1 MRIPIRRSGAG
12 NLLRRAA
19 HAAAPLLP
27 LLALALSAE
36 AQQSVHPSF
45 APGETLVYHVR
56 MGALASGRGEMRVRG
71 PEFVSDRSTYLLSFE
86 VRGGF
91 GPFRMEGRTHSWVDA
106 VSLAAV
112 RFHKYERSP
121 FGSSTRTV
129 DLLTPG
135 GIWRDDD
142 GDEGKMPTTDPL
154 DELSFLYYVRSLPL
168 PDGARYGVA
177 RHFEQARNPVII
189 TVAAREHIRVPAG
202 SFDVVVV
209 DMQVP
214 GDDHLE
220 DGSSIR
226 LYLTDDDRRVPVR
239 IESSV
244 RHVGRVVLTLESP
257 ASHGGPVAGR
267 Q

>member
-1 MRIPIRRSGAG
+1 MRIPVRRSGAS

-19 HAAAPLLP
+19 LAAALLP
-27 LLALALSAE
+27 LLALAPSAE
-36 AQQSVHPSF
+36 AQQPVHPSF
-45 APGETLVYHVR
+45 APGETLVYQVR

-71 PEFVSDRSTYLLSFE
+71 PEFVGDRSTYLLSFE

-129 DLLTPG
+129 ELLTPA
-135 GIWRDDD
+135 GIWRDDN
-142 GDEGKMPTTDPL
+142 GDEGKMPTPDPL

-189 TVAAREHIRVPAG
+189 TVVVREQIRVPAG

-226 LYLTDDDRRVPVR
+226 LYLTDDERRVPVR

-244 RHVGRVVLTLESP
+244 RHVGRVVLTLES
-257 ASHGGPVAGR
+257 STGPGDLLAR
-267 Q
+267 RR